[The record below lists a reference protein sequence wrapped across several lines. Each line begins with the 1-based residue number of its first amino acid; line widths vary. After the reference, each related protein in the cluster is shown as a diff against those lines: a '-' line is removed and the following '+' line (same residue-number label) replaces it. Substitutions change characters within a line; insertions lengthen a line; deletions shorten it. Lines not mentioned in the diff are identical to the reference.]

1 MIQAVIINSVSI
13 AFLSYVMGF
22 IAAIPVGA
30 SQIEIAKRS
39 LNGFLFSS
47 IMLVAGSVLSD
58 TMYGIVAFFGV
69 APFLKN
75 ETVIAYFRLIN
86 SFILIALGIYAIIGA
101 KHTAKSKAQTRAV
114 LNNKK
119 VSFVMGFSLAF
130 TNPMMMLWWLI
141 GAQFIIGLGIITE
154 MNIFYIIVFLISG
167 AAGIGSYL
175 LLLSVG
181 IYKTKRFLSDET
193 VHKIMIWLGVAL
205 ILLAVYFFYIGFT
218 GLINIQ
224 AKQ

>member
-1 MIQAVIINSVSI
+1 MIQALIVNSISI
-13 AFLSYVMGF
+13 AFLSYLMGF

-47 IMLVAGSVLSD
+47 LMLVAGSVLSD
-58 TMYGIVAFFGV
+58 TLYGVVAFFGV

-86 SFILIALGIYAIIGA
+86 SFILIALGIYAILGA
-101 KHTAKSKAQTRAV
+101 KHTAKSKEQTQAV

-119 VSFVMGFSLAF
+119 ISFVMGFSLAF

-141 GAQFIIGLGIITE
+141 GSQFIIGMGIVAE
-154 MNIFYIIVFLISG
+154 LNLFYIIVFLLSG

-175 LLLSVG
+175 LLLSIG

-193 VHKIMIWLGVAL
+193 VRKIMIWLGAAL
-205 ILLAVYFFYIGFT
+205 ILLAVYFFYIGIT
-218 GLINIQ
+218 GLINPENN
-224 AKQ
+224 

>member
-1 MIQAVIINSVSI
+1 MIQALILNSISI
-13 AFLSYVMGF
+13 AFLSFLMGF

-58 TMYGIVAFFGV
+58 TLYGVVAFFGV

-75 ETVIAYFRLIN
+75 DTVIAYFRLIN
-86 SFILIALGIYAIIGA
+86 SIILVALGIYAILGA
-101 KHTAKSKAQTRAV
+101 KHTAKSKTQTQAV

-119 VSFVMGFSLAF
+119 ISFVMGFSLAF

-141 GAQFIIGLGIITE
+141 GSQFIIGMGIIAE
-154 MNIFYIIVFLISG
+154 MNLFYIILFLISG

-175 LLLSVG
+175 LLLSIG
-181 IYKTKRFLSDET
+181 IYKTKRFISDEA
-193 VHKIMIWLGVAL
+193 VRKIMIWLGAAL
-205 ILLAVYFFYIGFT
+205 ILLAVYFFYIGVT
-218 GLINIQ
+218 GLMNLS
-224 AKQ
+224 